1 MVTIPTV
8 TINELTQ
15 VAAQIGHRLN
25 KRHPKMSKYI
35 QGSRNGVSLIDLK
48 KTVEKLQEAL
58 VFVEELGK
66 NGALLVLVGTKPS
79 AKAIIKKYGEETNIP
94 HVHERWLGGTM
105 TNFSTISKL
114 VDKLKRLSE
123 ARDKNEWQKY
133 TKKERLNLERDLERL
148 ETMVG
153 GLRGLTHLPEAIY
166 IVDIVHEAT
175 ALNEAN
181 KKKIPIV
188 AITDTD
194 ANPEKVNYCI
204 PANDDAT
211 RSIELITGLIV
222 GAYQKGRASQQ
233 AAKTE
238 KVEKKD

>member
-1 MVTIPTV
+1 MVTIP

-15 VAAQIGHRLN
+15 AAAQVGHRLN

-35 QGSRNGVSLIDLK
+35 QGSKNGVSLINLK
-48 KTVEKLQEAL
+48 KTQEKLKEAL
-58 VFVEELGK
+58 VFIEELGK
-66 NGALLVLVGTKPS
+66 SGAPLILVGTKPS
-79 AKAIIKKYGEETNIP
+79 AKAIIKKYGEEANIP

-114 VDKLKRLSE
+114 VDKLKKLSE

-133 TKKERLNLERDLERL
+133 TKKERLNLERDVERL
-148 ETMVG
+148 ERMVG
-153 GLRGLTHLPEAIY
+153 GLRGLTRLPEAIY

-181 KKKIPIV
+181 KKKIPVV
-188 AITDTD
+188 AITDTN

-211 RSIELITGLIV
+211 KSVELITGLIV
-222 GAYQKGRASQQ
+222 EAYQKGRASQQ
-233 AAKTE
+233 AAKAE